1 VERDPDTD
9 LLTINGLLTASVVL
23 ARARRTPAGSIRW
36 AIRFDQG
43 LLPDL
48 TVAVR
53 MDAANEAPLDY
64 FLFPALDLPPARL
77 RLAEE
82 NGLFIDAFRFES
94 LDFFY
99 GIAEQVSV
107 EEAA

>member
-1 VERDPDTD
+1 M
-9 LLTINGLLTASVVL
+9 
-23 ARARRTPAGSIRW
+23 
-36 AIRFDQG
+36 
-43 LLPDL
+43 PDL

-64 FLFPALDLPPARL
+64 FPALDLPPSRL

-82 NGLFIDAFRFES
+82 NGLFVDAYRFDS
-94 LDFFY
+94 LNFFY
-99 GIAEQVSV
+99 GIAEQVSI